1 MFLPELRAR
10 RVSIVSTFYL
20 LPPRPLLGE
29 RFAEYLQI
37 LFPGLSWD
45 SARWPELADVLRAT
59 AVLHPDVYVVHREEL
74 PEGEPA
80 AEALVNGFGAEP
92 GDDVIEIRA
101 GLRPGEVIA
110 HRWRLGDAA

>member
-1 MFLPELRAR
+1 MAM
-10 RVSIVSTFYL
+10 FYL

-29 RFAEYLQI
+29 RFADYLQT
-37 LFPGLSWD
+37 LFPGLSWS
-45 SARWPELADVLRAT
+45 SARWPELADVLRAL

-80 AEALVNGFGAEP
+80 AEALMNGFGAEA
-92 GDDVIEIRA
+92 GDEVIEIRA
-101 GLRPGEVIA
+101 GFKPSELIA